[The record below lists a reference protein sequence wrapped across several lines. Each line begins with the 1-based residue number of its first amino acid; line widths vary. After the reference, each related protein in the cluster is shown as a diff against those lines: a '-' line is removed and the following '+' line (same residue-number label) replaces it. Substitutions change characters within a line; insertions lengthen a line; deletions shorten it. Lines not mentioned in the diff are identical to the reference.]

1 MQKKLKAVFEK
12 HTELDSKSVDFL
24 VSALEK
30 SNLPGFDYLEFKQ
43 SVAALQAMQLDEVT
57 AMRSAFAT
65 ASTIGLTKDKLIET
79 ATHYKGVLAAE
90 KKQFGAALQ
99 HQMDQRVN
107 GKMQEV
113 EKLKKQIDDYKLKIK
128 QLEEKIISSQ
138 AVIDRADED
147 VREAKSKIEAAGAN
161 FEQALRVI
169 FGDIEEDIQQFRQY
183 L

>member
-12 HTELDSKSVDFL
+12 HTDLDSKSVDFL
-24 VSALEK
+24 VNALEK

-43 SVAALQAMQLDEVT
+43 STAALQAMQLDEVT

-65 ASTIGLTKDKLIET
+65 ASTIGLTRDKLIET
-79 ATHYKGVLAAE
+79 AAHYKGVLLAE
-90 KKQFGAALQ
+90 KKQFDTALQ
-99 HQMDQRVN
+99 KQMDQRVN
-107 GKMQEV
+107 GKVQEV
-113 EKLKKQIDDYKLKIK
+113 EKLKKQIEDYKLKIK

-147 VREAKSKIEAAGAN
+147 VREAKSKIEATSAN

-169 FGDIEEDIQQFRQY
+169 FEDIEEDIQQFKQY